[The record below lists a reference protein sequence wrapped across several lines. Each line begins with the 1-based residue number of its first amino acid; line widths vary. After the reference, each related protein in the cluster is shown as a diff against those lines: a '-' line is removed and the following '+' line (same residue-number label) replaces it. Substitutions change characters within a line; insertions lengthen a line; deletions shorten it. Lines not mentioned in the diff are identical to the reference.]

1 MTRAFPRT
9 NFHSSELIRC
19 LTDLAI
25 VEVVEPGPAFAE
37 KLGMWIH
44 FADAIALSAVHG
56 DSPAGAPSAAAG
68 AAAGPDAALT
78 REFARIEA
86 RLTQSIIDSGAPGL
100 ARAHIKLPTPVLA
113 LPMDIAASFAPYRRF
128 YDAHQRDMEMTIQ
141 PLRVNVREALANTS
155 PRLRKLAELDAV
167 LEKILRER
175 ESKLLA
181 SVPLLLKKR
190 FTDLFHTHQQQLV
203 DARQDDNPVS
213 WTRPGGWLARF
224 CADLQTLLQAELALR
239 LQPTAGLLE
248 AFNEQKSNA

>member
-1 MTRAFPRT
+1 MTRALPRT

-25 VEVVEPGPAFAE
+25 VDAVEPGPAFAE

-56 DSPAGAPSAAAG
+56 DGPAGAPSAAAG
-68 AAAGPDAALT
+68 PDAAVT
-78 REFARIEA
+78 REFERIQA
-86 RLTQSIIDSGAPGL
+86 RLTHSIINSGAPGL
-100 ARAHIKLPTPVLA
+100 ASAHTRLPTPVLA
-113 LPMDIAASFAPYRRF
+113 LPLDIAASFTSYRRF
-128 YDAHQRDMEMTIQ
+128 YEAHQRDMEMSIQ
-141 PLRVNVREALANTS
+141 PLRVNVREALANAS

-181 SVPLLLKKR
+181 MIPLLLKKR

-203 DARQDDNPVS
+203 DTRQDDNPVS

-224 CADLQTLLQAELALR
+224 CADLQMLLRAELALR

-248 AFNEQKSNA
+248 AFNE